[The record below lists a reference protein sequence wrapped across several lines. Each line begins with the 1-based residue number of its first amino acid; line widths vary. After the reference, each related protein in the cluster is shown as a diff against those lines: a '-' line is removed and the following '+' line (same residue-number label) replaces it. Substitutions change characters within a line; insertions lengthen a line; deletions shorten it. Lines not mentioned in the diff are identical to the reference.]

1 MDKFGHI
8 RFVSVSQIETLPVQP
23 MRDRLHRYVQLETPS
38 GGADALDALLDLLE
52 PRYAELGARTERHPS
67 ATGANL
73 VAHFPGTGDKQHDRP
88 VLCLGHHDTVWPAG
102 TLDGPVPWLEQDG
115 RIHGPG
121 VYDMKGGLVVFETA
135 VELLAQRGSAHR
147 PITMILVA
155 DEEVGSPSARELVAE
170 HCRDAVAALGFEPPH
185 PDGAVKTS
193 RWGSTRVR
201 LRVTGRESHAALA
214 PEDGAS
220 AIEELIDQLLV
231 VRRIAAEHPAM
242 LCNVGTIS
250 GGGRTNVVPGEAWC
264 EIGMRFTD
272 TATENSALAALQRLT
287 PVRPGT
293 TVSADILTSR
303 PVWTEPESTDLTDV
317 LTRAARAVGQQVAGR
332 PAAGA
337 ADTNLT
343 GSLGVP
349 SLDGLGPVGR
359 GAHAPD
365 EQIIAAT
372 LPERAALTASLLAR
386 L

>member
-1 MDKFGHI
+1 MNLALIDTWAVDAA
-8 RFVSVSQIETLPVQP
+8 R
-23 MRDRLHRYVQLETPS
+23 MRDRLHRYVRLETPS
-38 GGADALDALLDLLE
+38 GDAPALDALLDLLE
-52 PRYAELGARTERHPS
+52 QRYAELGARTERREH

-73 VAHFPGTGDKQHDRP
+73 LAHFPGTGDRQHERP
-88 VLCLGHHDTVWPAG
+88 VLCLGHHDTVWPTG
-102 TLDGPVPWLEQDG
+102 TIDGAVPWLERDG

-135 VELLAQRGSAHR
+135 LELIAQAEHR
-147 PITMILVA
+147 PITMIVVA

-170 HCRDAVAALGFEPPH
+170 HCKNAVAALGFEPPH
-185 PDGAVKTS
+185 PDGAVKTA
-193 RWGSTRVR
+193 RWGSTRAR
-201 LRVTGRESHAALA
+201 IRVTGRESHAALA

-220 AIEELIDQLLV
+220 AIEELIDQLLT
-231 VRRIAAEHPAM
+231 VRKIAAAHPDM
-242 LCNVGTIS
+242 LCNVGTIA

-272 TATENSALAALQRLT
+272 TSTERAVLAALQDLK

-293 TVSADILTSR
+293 AVATYILTSR
-303 PVWTEPESTDLTDV
+303 PVWAEPESGELTET
-317 LTRAARAVGQQVAGR
+317 LSRAARAVGQEVSGR

-365 EQIIAAT
+365 EQIVAGS
-372 LPERAALTASLLAR
+372 LPERAALVASLLAH

>member
-1 MDKFGHI
+1 M
-8 RFVSVSQIETLPVQP
+8 SLIESEAVDAGR
-23 MRDRLHRYVQLETPS
+23 MRDRLHRYVRLETPS
-38 GGADALDALLDLLE
+38 GDADALDALLDLLRR
-52 PRYAELGARTERHPS
+52 RYDELGARTELHAS

-73 VAHFPGTGDKQHDRP
+73 VAHFPGTGDGQDQRP
-88 VLCLGHHDTVWPAG
+88 VLCLGHHDTVWPTG
-102 TLDGPVPWLEQDG
+102 TLDGSVPWLEQDG

-135 VELLAQRGSAHR
+135 VELLAQHGIPHR
-147 PITMILVA
+147 PITMVLVA
-155 DEEVGSPSARELVAE
+155 DEEVGSPSARGLVAE

-185 PDGAVKTS
+185 PDGAVKTA
-193 RWGSTRVR
+193 RWGSTRAR
-201 LRVTGRESHAALA
+201 IRVTGRESHAALA

-220 AIEELIDQLLV
+220 AIEELVDQLLV
-231 VRRIAAEHPAM
+231 VRQIAADHPDM
-242 LCNVGTIS
+242 LCNVGTIA
-250 GGGRTNVVPGEAWC
+250 GGGRTNVVPGEASC

-272 TATENSALAALQRLT
+272 TATERSALAALHELA

-293 TVSADILTSR
+293 TVTAEILTSR
-303 PVWTEPESTDLTDV
+303 PVWTEPDTGELTDA
-317 LTRAARAVGQQVAGR
+317 LARAGRAVGQEVSGR

-372 LPERAALTASLLAR
+372 LPERAILTASLLAH

>member
-1 MDKFGHI
+1 MTDALI
-8 RFVSVSQIETLPVQP
+8 DARPADAAR
-23 MRDRLHRYVQLETPS
+23 MRDRLHRYVRLETPS
-38 GGADALDALLDLLE
+38 GQAPALDALLDLLE
-52 PRYAELGARTERHPS
+52 QRYTELGARTERHAH

-73 VAHFPGTGDKQHDRP
+73 LAHFPGTGGRQGERP
-88 VLCLGHHDTVWPAG
+88 ILCLGHHDTVWPAG
-102 TLDGPVPWLEQDG
+102 ALDGAVPWLERDG

-135 VELLAQRGSAHR
+135 VEMLARTAHR
-147 PITMILVA
+147 PITMIVVA
-155 DEEVGSPSARELVAE
+155 DEEVGSPSARELIAE
-170 HCRDAVAALGFEPPH
+170 HCADAVAALGFEPPH
-185 PDGAVKTS
+185 PDGAVKTA
-193 RWGSTRVR
+193 RWGSTRAR
-201 LRVTGRESHAALA
+201 IRVTGRESHAALA

-220 AIEELIDQLLV
+220 AIEELIDQLLA
-231 VRRIAAEHPAM
+231 VRRIAAAHPDM
-242 LCNVGTIS
+242 LCNVGTIA

-272 TATENSALAALQRLT
+272 TSTEHAVLAALQDLS
-287 PVRPGT
+287 PIRPGA
-293 TVSADILTSR
+293 TVAADILTSR
-303 PVWTEPESTDLTDV
+303 PVWTDPGPGELAETLA
-317 LTRAARAVGQQVAGR
+317 RAARAVEQEASGR

-365 EQIIAAT
+365 EQIVAAS
-372 LPERAALTASLLAR
+372 LPERAALVASLLAH